1 MLYPLKNKK
10 VWIAGHNGMVGS
22 AIHRRLERETCEI
35 ITVDRSD
42 LDCTRQA
49 DVENWLSIN
58 KPDCIFLAAARVG
71 GIHPNNEYPAEFIY
85 ENLAIQTNIIH
96 AAYKNNVEKLLFLGS
111 SCIYPKNAH
120 QPLKEEYLLTGE
132 LEPTNEAYAIAK
144 IAGIKMCQ
152 SYRKHY
158 GCDFISVMPCNLY
171 GPGDNYHPYNSHVVA
186 ALIRR
191 FHEAK
196 EQGLDEISIWGTG
209 KPLRE
214 FMHVDDLADA
224 CIFLMQNYSDASP
237 INVGTG
243 EEISIQNFAELI
255 ADIVGFKGAI
265 TNDLT
270 KPDGTM
276 RKVMDCSKLKE
287 LGWSWQIKFI
297 EGLKQT
303 YRDFSMPS
311 KRLTTASIEK

>member
-22 AIHRRLERETCEI
+22 ALHRRLEHEDCKI
-35 ITVDRSD
+35 ITADRSE
-42 LDCTRQA
+42 LDCTRQT

-58 KPDCIFLAAARVG
+58 KPDCIFLAAAKVG
-71 GIHPNNEYPAEFIY
+71 GIHANNEYPAEFIY
-85 ENLAIQTNIIH
+85 ENLSIQTNIIH
-96 AAYKNNVEKLLFLGS
+96 AAYKNGAEKLLFLGS
-111 SCIYPKNAH
+111 SCIYPKNAP

-132 LEPTNEAYAIAK
+132 LESTNEAYATAK

-152 SYRKHY
+152 SYRKQY
-158 GCDFISVMPCNLY
+158 DCDFISVMPCNLY
-171 GPGDNYHPYNSHVVA
+171 GPGDNYHPENAHVVA
-186 ALIRR
+186 AFIRR

-196 EQGLDEISIWGTG
+196 EQGLDEVSIWGTG

-224 CIFLMQNYSDASP
+224 CTFLMQHYSDASP
-237 INVGTG
+237 INIGTR

-255 ADIVGFKGAI
+255 ADIVEFKGTI

-270 KPDGTM
+270 KPDGTT
-276 RKVMDCSKLKE
+276 RKVMDCSKLNT
-287 LGWSWQIKFI
+287 LGWNSRIKLM
-297 EGLKQT
+297 EGLEQT
-303 YRDFSMPS
+303 YLSYLS
-311 KRLTTASIEK
+311 KF

>member
-10 VWIAGHNGMVGS
+10 VWIAGHSGMVGS

-49 DVENWLSIN
+49 DVENWLSLN
-58 KPDCIFLAAARVG
+58 KPDCVFLAAARVG
-71 GIHPNNEYPAEFIY
+71 GIHANNEYPAEFIY

-111 SCIYPKNAH
+111 SCIYPKNAP

-152 SYRKHY
+152 SYRKQY
-158 GCDFISVMPCNLY
+158 YCDFISVMPCNLY
-171 GPGDNYHPYNSHVVA
+171 GLGDNYHAENSHVVA
-186 ALIRR
+186 AFIRR

-196 EQGLDEISIWGTG
+196 EQGLDEVSIWGTG

-224 CIFLMQNYSDASP
+224 CVFLMQNYSDASP

-265 TNDLT
+265 TNDLI

-276 RKVMDCSKLKE
+276 RKVMGCSKLKE

-297 EGLKQT
+297 EGLEQI
-303 YRDFSMPS
+303 YRDFSIPS
-311 KRLTTASIEK
+311 KR